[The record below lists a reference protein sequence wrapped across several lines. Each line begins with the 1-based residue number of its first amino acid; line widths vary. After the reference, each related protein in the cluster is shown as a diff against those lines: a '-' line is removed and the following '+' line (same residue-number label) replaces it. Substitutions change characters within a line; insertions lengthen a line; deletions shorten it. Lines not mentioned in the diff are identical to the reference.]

1 MWKKLIYGLFA
12 LLAVVLSYQAFNML
26 GHSQQQNENK
36 PVGEKSR
43 AIDAEHVQAEPRPSN
58 MQTSPAQ
65 RLSRSDRRQ
74 KALHIR
80 ADDLVLGNVN
90 APLTI
95 IEYSSYACPVCV
107 KYHQKIFKLLK
118 KDFIDTA
125 KVRYII
131 RDMPSTRAA
140 LAGSMVALC
149 APPERRYEV
158 VEALF
163 DTQSSWVYTMRY
175 KERLAHILS
184 LMGIELDVDN
194 CLENEVIEDQ
204 ILKYAYEDVK
214 AINIEGTPAIIIN
227 GAPIYGLIGYDT
239 LKAKIDAELRNLTQ

>member
-1 MWKKLIYGLFA
+1 MWKKLIYALFA
-12 LLAVVLSYQAFNML
+12 VLAVVLSYQSFSML
-26 GHSQQQNENK
+26 NSSQQKQATKLTSEKNSSVELEQLQEKANQVQTHK
-36 PVGEKSR
+36 PTTQG
-43 AIDAEHVQAEPRPSN
+43 SN
-58 MQTSPAQ
+58 Q
-65 RLSRSDRRQ
+65 LERRQ

-80 ADDLVLGNVN
+80 VDDLVLGNIN

-95 IEYSSYACPVCV
+95 VEYSSYACPVCV
-107 KYHQKIFKLLK
+107 KYHQKIFKNLK
-118 KDFIDTA
+118 KDFIDTG

-140 LAGSMVALC
+140 LAGSMAAVC
-149 APPERRYEV
+149 APTERRYEV

-184 LMGIELDVDN
+184 LMGIELDLDN
-194 CLENEVIEDQ
+194 CLEDEGLEDQ
-204 ILKYAYEDVK
+204 ILKHAYDDMK

-227 GAPIYGLIGYDT
+227 EKPIYGLIGYDT
-239 LKAKIDAELRNLTQ
+239 LKSKIETELQTLTQ